1 MSFVATWADLEN
13 ITVSEISQKEKDML
27 YDVTYMWNTKNSEN
41 ESVCKQKQTHRH
53 RKYIYRY
60 RKGTERDSDKLGAW
74 D

>member
-41 ESVCKQKQTHRH
+41 ESVCKR
-53 RKYIYRY
+53 
-60 RKGTERDSDKLGAW
+60 
-74 D
+74 